1 MTIIVAVL
9 SIAII
14 LLFYFVQRNYSRS
27 NPNVFLEFQYISSS
41 YYKILI
47 NDSLIID
54 SEAIKNLDYSNE
66 HYKTKSLNLELLK
79 GNYFIQIKDSKERVL
94 SKSLLE
100 IDGIKPK
107 YVYLR
112 KKIIIR
118 DKPFILI

>member
-1 MTIIVAVL
+1 MTIMVAVL

-54 SEAIKNLDYSNE
+54 SEAIKKFGL
-66 HYKTKSLNLELLK
+66 
-79 GNYFIQIKDSKERVL
+79 QQ
-94 SKSLLE
+94 
-100 IDGIKPK
+100 
-107 YVYLR
+107 
-112 KKIIIR
+112 
-118 DKPFILI
+118 